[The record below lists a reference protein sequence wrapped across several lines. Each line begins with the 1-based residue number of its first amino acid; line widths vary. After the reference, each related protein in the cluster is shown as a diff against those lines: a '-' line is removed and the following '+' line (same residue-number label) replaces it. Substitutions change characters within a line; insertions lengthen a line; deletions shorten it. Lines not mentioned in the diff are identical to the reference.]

1 MGSAATIVFARADL
15 SIPGAPENPVSRSGR
30 TEAAHA
36 RFFKLVGDSKP
47 DVIVLDFTRA
57 PGASAKTI
65 TTVHDR
71 TNIPILVVCNPT
83 HSSTEDYRRAGAAD
97 CISAPVDIPIL
108 NQAVQQIMRV
118 TRRTGPTA
126 DRPRQRI

>member
-1 MGSAATIVFARADL
+1 MGGAATIIFARADL
-15 SIPGAPENPVSRSGR
+15 SIPGAPENPTSRPGGGES
-30 TEAAHA
+30 AHT

-57 PGASAKTI
+57 PGVSAKTI
-65 TTVHDR
+65 TKVRDR
-71 TNIPILVVCNPT
+71 TNIPILVVCNST
-83 HSSTEDYRRAGAAD
+83 HSSTEDYRRAGAAE

-108 NQAVQQIMRV
+108 NRAVQQIMRL
-118 TRRTGPTA
+118 TPRTGPTA